1 MSDLQTPGKK
11 RVVKRYANRK
21 MYDTHWSRYVTLAQ
35 IAEMVRDGE
44 EVQILD
50 NATKEDLTEVTL
62 AQIIFEQQKSNQ
74 KQQKSQLPMQTLRE
88 LIHQRTETVL
98 TSLREGPIG
107 RLIPGPK
114 ESTKDTAPKDTSPK
128 DTAAEAVARDDAS
141 KDHEKN
147 VPIESSATSGD
158 SGAWA
163 AIKPKVAQAK
173 ETIEDWQQRMD
184 ERISALVPWHDLVRK
199 VQALEARVVELEHQ
213 LAAQP
218 TRGAQQPTETPADK
232 ASSGTR

>member
-35 IAEMVRDGE
+35 IAEMVREGE
-44 EVQILD
+44 EIQILD

-62 AQIIFEQQKSNQ
+62 AQIIFEEQKSNQ
-74 KQQKSQLPMQTLRE
+74 KQQKRQLPMQTLRE

-107 RLIPGPK
+107 RLIPGAK
-114 ESTKDTAPKDTSPK
+114 ESTKEVAQKDAALRDAGLK
-128 DTAAEAVARDDAS
+128 DSVQGTEAAREDAS
-141 KDHEKN
+141 KD
-147 VPIESSATSGD
+147 VESGATSSD

-199 VQALEARVVELEHQ
+199 VQALETRVAELEQQ
-213 LAAQP
+213 LEQRNEVVRAEA
-218 TRGAQQPTETPADK
+218 EK
-232 ASSGTR
+232 ATNKR

>member
-35 IAEMVRDGE
+35 IAEMVREGE
-44 EVQILD
+44 EIQILD

-62 AQIIFEQQKSNQ
+62 AQIIFEEQKSNQ
-74 KQQKSQLPMQTLRE
+74 KQQKTQLPMQTLRE

-107 RLIPGPK
+107 RLIPGAK
-114 ESTKDTAPKDTSPK
+114 ESTKEVAQKDAALRDAGLK
-128 DTAAEAVARDDAS
+128 DSVQGTEAAREDAS
-141 KDHEKN
+141 KD
-147 VPIESSATSGD
+147 VESGATSSD

-199 VQALEARVVELEHQ
+199 VQALETRVAELEQQ
-213 LAAQP
+213 LEQRNEVVRAEA
-218 TRGAQQPTETPADK
+218 EK
-232 ASSGTR
+232 ATNKR